1 MTARWSL
8 SERAGADPLAIARY
22 TIEEHGAEQAE
33 LYRDGLIA
41 ALERIADFPR
51 MARERTEIDTPVRV
65 QPYRSHLIVYQI
77 SPDDRLHILRFAHSR
92 EDWAGEREV
101 TENGDFA

>member
-8 SERAGADPLAIARY
+8 SERAGADLLAIARY

-51 MARERTEIDTPVRV
+51 MARERTEITIAVDDLIALCDACGSAERP
-65 QPYRSHLIVYQI
+65 QPC
-77 SPDDRLHILRFAHSR
+77 
-92 EDWAGEREV
+92 AGAAR
-101 TENGDFA
+101 